1 MEEWVG
7 LAGGETVASNQI
19 LYNLTRRGPEW
30 DLIPWC
36 RERSIS
42 IMAYSPIE
50 QGRMLGHKGL
60 AEVAARHG
68 ATPAQVAL
76 AWLLRQDGMIVIP
89 KATPGRSMCAKTCG
103 ALDLTL
109 TDDDLA
115 TLDRAF
121 PPPKGRAPLGM
132 L

>member
-1 MEEWVG
+1 MCIRDR
-7 LAGGETVASNQI
+7 NQI
-19 LYNLTRRGPEW
+19 LYNLARRGPEW
-30 DLIPWC
+30 ELIPWC
-36 RERSIS
+36 RERNIS

-50 QGRMLGHKGL
+50 QGRMLGHKAL
-60 AEVAARHG
+60 AEVAGRHPG

-76 AWLLRQDGMIVIP
+76 AWLLRQEGMMVIP
-89 KATPGRSMCAKTCG
+89 KATRLEHVRENLG
-103 ALDLTL
+103 ALDLKL

-121 PPPKGRAPLGM
+121 PPPKGRSSLGM